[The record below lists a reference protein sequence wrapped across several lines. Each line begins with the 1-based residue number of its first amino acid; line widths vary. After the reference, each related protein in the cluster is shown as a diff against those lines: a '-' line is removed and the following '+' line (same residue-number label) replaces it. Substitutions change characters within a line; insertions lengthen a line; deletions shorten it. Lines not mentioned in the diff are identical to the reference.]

1 MIDASLIDI
10 VLDVA
15 SGLLLAAGCFFVLI
29 GAIGV
34 LRLPDFY
41 TRMHAAGVTDTLGA
55 ELILLAMILQ
65 AGFSLV
71 TVKLVAILFF
81 LFFTSP
87 TSTHAVANAAWTAGL
102 RPLLG
107 KRLEKGEGGG
117 PVSDDA
123 QEVTR

>member
-1 MIDASLIDI
+1 MIDI
-10 VLDVA
+10 VLDIA

>member
-71 TVKLVAILFF
+71 TVKLIAILFF

-117 PVSDDA
+117 PVTDDA

>member
-1 MIDASLIDI
+1 MIEMALDI
-10 VLDVA
+10 A
-15 SGLLLAAGCFFVLI
+15 TGLLLAAGSFFVLI
-29 GAIGV
+29 GSIGV

-41 TRMHAAGVTDTLGA
+41 TRMHAAGITDTLGA

-71 TVKLVAILFF
+71 TIKLVAILFF

-107 KRLEKGEGGG
+107 KGLEKGDSGG
-117 PVSDDA
+117 PETDDA
-123 QEVTR
+123 QEVVR